1 MLEKVCVLSRRSA
14 QAWSPKIPTV
24 AIRISDVGSPPFQLS
39 PAIRETLHLR
49 FDDIASRF
57 DNQVLMTRQQ
67 ARDVRVFLDR
77 HARLPET
84 KAVLVC
90 CEAGVSRPAAVAQLA
105 VERYHA
111 ELLGQKDLGGK
122 PVGAAVDAGAGLA
135 QHAGKGGGLGRGML
149 DRVVRDQRITN
160 ARDSVSPAAKAA
172 HPSGEATSPAASAA
186 QQARQSPQPRPTKE
200 GAGSGVMRHGQVF
213 EQEKQTWRVKA
224 AGC

>member
-1 MLEKVCVLSRRSA
+1 MLETVCVLSRRSA
-14 QAWSPKIPTV
+14 QAWIPQLPTV
-24 AIRISDVGSPPFQLS
+24 AICISDVGSPPFQLS
-39 PAIRETLHLR
+39 PAIRETLHLS
-49 FDDIASRF
+49 FGDIASRF
-57 DNQVLMTRQQ
+57 ANQVLMTRQQ

-90 CEAGVSRPAAVAQLA
+90 CEAGVSRSAAVAQLA

-111 ELLGQKDLGGK
+111 EQLGQQDLGGANPWVLRLMQG
-122 PVGAAVDAGAGLA
+122 PVWRSTLARVAGW
-135 QHAGKGGGLGRGML
+135 GRGML

-213 EQEKQTWRVKA
+213 E
-224 AGC
+224 